1 MSRRKRDK
9 KKHDFWKRIHFK
21 YRLSI
26 INENT
31 LEEVAKFRLSKFTG
45 TAIVVGFSF
54 FFIVLT
60 SIIIITT
67 PIRNYLPGYL
77 DSELRQQSIVS
88 AIRTDSLRREIAF
101 QSAYIANL
109 QDVFDGKIQ
118 VDSISHV
125 DSTTVSISED
135 DKSLQGSEREREFNE
150 KFEEAEK
157 YSTSVLPS
165 GSVAPTEGITFFRP
179 VKGIISD
186 KYDISKQH
194 YGLDIVAAPKES
206 VVASQEGTVIFTGF
220 DANVGYVI
228 QIQHRNGF
236 VSIYQHNAML
246 LKKVGEKVR
255 TGEAIAIIGDT
266 GKLSTGAH
274 LHFELW
280 YKGNP
285 VNPELYISF

>member
-1 MSRRKRDK
+1 MLRNKDK
-9 KKHDFWKRIHFK
+9 NKHNFWKRIHFK

-31 LEEVAKFRLSKFTG
+31 LEEVTKFRISKFSG
-45 TAIVVGFSF
+45 AAIVIGFSF

-77 DSELRQQSIVS
+77 DSEIRQQ
-88 AIRTDSLRREIAF
+88 AIIAAMRVDSLEQQLGY
-101 QSAYIANL
+101 QSAYLSNL
-109 QDVFDGKIQ
+109 KDVFEGKIQ
-118 VDSISHV
+118 VDSVNFV
-125 DSTTVSISED
+125 DTVSISEE
-135 DKSLQGSEREREFNE
+135 DKSLLSTDLEKKYTE
-150 KFEEAEK
+150 KFEEEEK
-157 YSTSVLPS
+157 YNISVLPS
-165 GSVAPTEGITFFRP
+165 GVVAPTEGVTFFRP
-179 VKGIISD
+179 VKGLVSD
-186 KYDISKQH
+186 KYNPAIQH
-194 YGLDIVAAPKES
+194 FGVDIVAAPKES
-206 VVASQEGTVIFTGF
+206 VVAALEGTVIFAGY

-228 QIQHRNGF
+228 QIQHKNGF
-236 VSIYQHNAML
+236 ISIYKHNALL
-246 LKKVGEKVR
+246 LKKIGQKIR

-280 YKGNP
+280 YRGNP